1 MQNNDWLRAE
11 DYAEPRCLLCDEP
24 HGAKPKAKSVPLQR
38 VLAKFDEYTS
48 RDDPAGAERHMLY
61 WLEEARLGGDL
72 RGQFQIRNELMGL
85 YRKTAQKDK
94 AFASMESA
102 LALARELGIEEQT
115 GGATAFLNAATVLC
129 AFDEAERSLPLFEHA
144 RAVYEKNLPADDPR
158 MGGLYNNMAL
168 TLTSLGRYGEAD
180 DLFRRALGVMAG
192 APNGALEQ
200 AITYLNMA
208 DAAYAQFGS
217 EADGQINEYLETAL
231 GLLEDETLERNGY
244 YAFVCEKCAPIFTY
258 FGWSDY
264 GNDLEERAERLY
276 AANRVN

>member
-1 MQNNDWLRAE
+1 MQNNEWLRAE

-24 HGAKPKAKSVPLQR
+24 HGATPKPKAIPQQR

-48 RDDPAGAERHMLY
+48 RNDPAGAERHMLY

-72 RGQFQIRNELMGL
+72 HGQFQIQNELMGL
-85 YRKTAQKDK
+85 YRKTARKEK
-94 AFASMESA
+94 AFQSMDAA
-102 LALARELGIEEQT
+102 LALARELGIGEQT
-115 GGATAFLNAATVLC
+115 GGATAYLNAATVLC
-129 AFDEAERSLPLFEHA
+129 AFGEAERSLPMFEHA

-168 TLTSLGRYGEAD
+168 TLTSLGRFDEAD

-208 DAAYAQFGS
+208 DAAYARS
-217 EADGQINEYLETAL
+217 ADEADGQINDCLETAL

-244 YAFVCEKCAPIFTY
+244 YAFVCEKCAPTFI
-258 FGWSDY
+258 DY
-264 GNDLEERAERLY
+264 GWTSYGKELQERARSIYERT
-276 AANRVN
+276 

>member
-24 HGAKPKAKSVPLQR
+24 HGAEPKAKSVPLQR

-208 DAAYAQFGS
+208 DTAYAQFGS

-244 YAFVCEKCAPIFTY
+244 YAFVCEKCAPTFLFYGWTTY
-258 FGWSDY
+258 GEE
-264 GNDLEERAERLY
+264 LQERARSIYERT
-276 AANRVN
+276 

>member
-24 HGAKPKAKSVPLQR
+24 HGAKPKAKIIPLQR

-48 RDDPAGAERHMLY
+48 RNDPAGAERHMLY

-129 AFDEAERSLPLFEHA
+129 AFDEAEQSLPLFGHA

-244 YAFVCEKCAPIFTY
+244 YAFVCEKCAPVFSY
-258 FGWSDY
+258 YGWFLTAGELERRAKEIY
-264 GNDLEERAERLY
+264 GR
-276 AANRVN
+276 